1 MKLVFLC
8 FFRHSSSDFL
18 YIELVGKIHLN
29 HILVLLIM
37 NLLDFST
44 DVSDKNDCL
53 IFYPSLLCI
62 LHMAEMLN
70 WEIIIGNFFQFPRN
84 DKLTSGWKVLKSM
97 RIKISSPIIKR
108 NHHQAYSADNNVRR
122 TPNNKYLEFDFWNV
136 SKILNRK
143 NDIIWADIAPPR

>member
-37 NLLDFST
+37 NLLIDFST
-44 DVSDKNDCL
+44 DVSGKNDCS
-53 IFYPSLLCI
+53 IFYPSLLYI

-70 WEIIIGNFFQFPRN
+70 WKIIIGNCFE
-84 DKLTSGWKVLKSM
+84 
-97 RIKISSPIIKR
+97 ISK
-108 NHHQAYSADNNVRR
+108 
-122 TPNNKYLEFDFWNV
+122 K
-136 SKILNRK
+136 
-143 NDIIWADIAPPR
+143 

>member
-37 NLLDFST
+37 NLLIDFST
-44 DVSDKNDCL
+44 DVSDKNDCS

-70 WEIIIGNFFQFPRN
+70 
-84 DKLTSGWKVLKSM
+84 
-97 RIKISSPIIKR
+97 
-108 NHHQAYSADNNVRR
+108 
-122 TPNNKYLEFDFWNV
+122 
-136 SKILNRK
+136 
-143 NDIIWADIAPPR
+143 

>member
-1 MKLVFLC
+1 MKLVFLN

-37 NLLDFST
+37 NLLIDFST
-44 DVSDKNDCL
+44 DVFDKNDCS

-70 WEIIIGNFFQFPRN
+70 
-84 DKLTSGWKVLKSM
+84 
-97 RIKISSPIIKR
+97 
-108 NHHQAYSADNNVRR
+108 
-122 TPNNKYLEFDFWNV
+122 
-136 SKILNRK
+136 
-143 NDIIWADIAPPR
+143 